1 MLLIL
6 TNMNDAKYP
15 KNIPS
20 GIPINASIVASNN
33 TFFLTCF
40 LVAPML
46 LNIPYCLFF
55 SVIEISKL
63 FLIQNTDVNIIIP
76 IAIATT
82 YFNPKNDVPLLSVS
96 NDIKYLLDVNWYFA
110 FFLSFANF
118 SCSSPDFV
126 ASLPV
131 V

>member
-1 MLLIL
+1 
-6 TNMNDAKYP
+6 MNDAKYP

-96 NDIKYLLDVNWYFA
+96 NDIKYLLDVN
-110 FFLSFANF
+110 
-118 SCSSPDFV
+118 
-126 ASLPV
+126 
-131 V
+131 